1 MAIPIMVEAM
11 AVAMVVATEE
21 AMAGAMAGAMAEAM
35 AEATAVMGVSF
46 VHKFSTTKCD
56 IKVALHLKFMIQTF
70 LQTTN

>member
-11 AVAMVVATEE
+11 AAAMVVATVE
-21 AMAGAMAGAMAEAM
+21 AMAGATAEAM

>member
-21 AMAGAMAGAMAEAM
+21 AMAGAMAEAM

>member
-11 AVAMVVATEE
+11 AAAMVVATVE
-21 AMAGAMAGAMAEAM
+21 AMAEAM